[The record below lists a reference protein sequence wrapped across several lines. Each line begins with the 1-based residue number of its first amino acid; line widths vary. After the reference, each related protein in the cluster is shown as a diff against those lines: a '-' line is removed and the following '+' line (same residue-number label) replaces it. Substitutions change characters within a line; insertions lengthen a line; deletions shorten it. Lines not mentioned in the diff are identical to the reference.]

1 LKTNRIDDLTVDFA
15 PGGGFADRARN
26 LSRYSQI
33 SGRNFLWGHNRLAGA
48 SATTVSLVFRW
59 DALIYIQRF

>member
-1 LKTNRIDDLTVDFA
+1 L
-15 PGGGFADRARN
+15 
-26 LSRYSQI
+26 
-33 SGRNFLWGHNRLAGA
+33 GHNRLAGA